1 MGFSTLTE
9 LCTHN
14 LILEHST
21 TSPTSSQHPLISS
34 ISTSMDL
41 LILDISCAYAHA
53 LWLSVSGFS
62 HWMSCIQGLSSCL
75 GQSFRLWLAGQCPP
89 QPPPQGLCMPV
100 TAVICGRYA
109 SCYYRHI
116 CPGVSVGI
124 CLHFSLV
131 IPSRGA
137 EPEEPPDLV
146 CHHALGHVTSP
157 QVSEP

>member
-1 MGFSTLTE
+1 MHSQSHSRTFHHLPHLFPASSNLLYLYLYGFAYSGHFMCICSCSVAFCVWLLSLDVMHSGLEQLPWSE
-9 LCTHN
+9 LSPLAGWTV
-14 LILEHST
+14 S
-21 TSPTSSQHPLISS
+21 SPT
-34 ISTSMDL
+34 
-41 LILDISCAYAHA
+41 
-53 LWLSVSGFS
+53 
-62 HWMSCIQGLSSCL
+62 
-75 GQSFRLWLAGQCPP
+75 
-89 QPPPQGLCMPV
+89 PPQGLCMPV